1 MTKSAVLVT
10 FTEETLNEKLQFL
23 CSNKASIQGLIK
35 FRLVLMMVLYRRSL
49 YEKYPNS
56 EFFLARMFPYSDLI
70 WRFIFKIFILIQNTG
85 KYGPKKNSLFGQFSR
100 SGNFYIACVSLPNF
114 TYSRYFFMPT
124 ILQFIQQIMC

>member
-1 MTKSAVLVT
+1 MLDTLHKKWRFPVQISSAHVTKSAVLVT

-85 KYGPKKNSLFGQFSR
+85 KYGPKKTPYLD
-100 SGNFYIACVSLPNF
+100 NFHAVVTF
-114 TYSRYFFMPT
+114 T
-124 ILQFIQQIMC
+124 